1 MIVFHLLH
9 ELEHMQQSVI
19 VDIDLLTVFDC
30 DIQDLLNAEQAL
42 KIGGDQDA
50 AIPVALDDRLDQ
62 MRDAVVWRRM
72 PVSFDP
78 L

>member
-1 MIVFHLLH
+1 
-9 ELEHMQQSVI
+9 MQQSVI

-42 KIGGDQDA
+42 EIGGDQNA
-50 AIPVALDDRLDQ
+50 AIPVAFDDRLDQ